1 MPERDRAAVDVELLH
16 GDRQILQDREDLRR
30 ERFVQFHQI
39 EILERQAGLRQQLP
53 DGRHGADTHDARID
67 AGTRPPDDARQRRD
81 ASRLRRRAAHDHH
94 GGPAVGNTGCRP
106 GGDDAGRAVDAV
118 EGEREFSQALDR
130 RARARMLV
138 GGEGLGLA
146 LRIGEHYGRDL
157 VLEPAGG
164 DRALGA
170 LLRLERVGVGHFAR
184 DRVLPRE
191 HFDRLAH
198 DHAAHRAGE
207 AVAVHGVDEREV
219 AHLVPP
225 SRVFR
230 IDEVRHPAHRFDPAG
245 EDHIRFAEEDR
256 LGARGDRLHPGGA
269 RLVDRLRGHGVGDA
283 GADPHLARGIRT
295 RPGLP
300 GMPDQHLVDR
310 IGRDACA
317 SHGGGRGGRAE
328 IRGMHVAKRSAVAAD
343 RRARRADNHDVRARH
358 NPPILSHATQP
369 TLRRVRHMPRPAARN
384 GAFRILTVI
393 REEGLMRFRPVAMLI
408 AISFMGSP
416 AIAQKQRGSI
426 EGVVKDTS
434 GAVAVG

>member
-1 MPERDRAAVDVELLH
+1 MTRASGDAIDRLVGGARRHSHQGVVAETRDRETLDVADLL
-16 GDRQILQDREDLRR
+16 
-30 ERFVQFHQI
+30 
-39 EILERQAGLRQQLP
+39 A
-53 DGRHGADTHDARID
+53 
-67 AGTRPPDDARQRRD
+67 
-81 ASRLRRRAAHDHH
+81 
-94 GGPAVGNTGCRP
+94 
-106 GGDDAGRAVDAV
+106 
-118 EGEREFSQALDR
+118 EREFSQALDR

-170 LLRLERVGVGHFAR
+170 LLRLERVAVGHFAR

-317 SHGGGRGGRAE
+317 SHGGGRGGRA
-328 IRGMHVAKRSAVAAD
+328 
-343 RRARRADNHDVRARH
+343 DNHDVRARH